1 MDRWTGQSDLFP
13 NQKLC
18 CIKCRQTPKVGLIT
32 SVRNSKVRTPQAFK
46 MLETELEQYP
56 CSTVFSASNFK
67 KKPALEI
74 YNMAELFLP

>member
-1 MDRWTGQSDLFP
+1 
-13 NQKLC
+13 
-18 CIKCRQTPKVGLIT
+18 
-32 SVRNSKVRTPQAFK
+32 

-56 CSTVFSASNFK
+56 CSTVFGASNLKK